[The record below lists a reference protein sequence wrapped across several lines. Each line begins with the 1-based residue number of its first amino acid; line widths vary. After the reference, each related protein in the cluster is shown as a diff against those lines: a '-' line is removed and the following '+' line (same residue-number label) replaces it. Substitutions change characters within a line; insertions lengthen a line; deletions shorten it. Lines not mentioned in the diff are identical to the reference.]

1 MIFMKS
7 KMNFK
12 GIKLTLVIVFMA
24 IIFYMS
30 SKPADESNEISN
42 EVIILLNM
50 LNIHVNDFFG
60 SLASFVV
67 RKIAH
72 FSEYA
77 ILVTLIYSYFREN
90 LNKLRSTVYALIIS
104 FIYACSD
111 EIHQY
116 FVPGRSMMVRDVIID
131 TSGAAAAL
139 IIIWI
144 IIIYKN
150 YIIKTKTI

>member
-1 MIFMKS
+1 MKS

-12 GIKLTLVIVFMA
+12 GIKLILIIIFMA
-24 IIFYMS
+24 MIFYMS

-42 EVIILLNM
+42 EVIILLNI
-50 LNIHVNDFFG
+50 LNIDVNDFFG
-60 SLASFVV
+60 GLANFVV

-72 FSEYA
+72 FSEYG
-77 ILVTLIYSYFREN
+77 ILAALIYSYLREN